1 MGPCSAIADLSE
13 VDSVKVSGH
22 FIQVLASMPRA
33 IAAGNRLVLVAPKP
47 VLYGLSR
54 MFHLLRNETEE
65 YAVVRTLEEAYAL
78 LALVKP
84 DFRAVDAMLQPAS
97 AA

>member
-1 MGPCSAIADLSE
+1 
-13 VDSVKVSGH
+13 
-22 FIQVLASMPRA
+22 MPRA
-33 IAAGNRLVLVAPKP
+33 ITAGNRLALVAPKP
-47 VLYGLSR
+47 VIYGLSR

-78 LALVKP
+78 LTLMKP
-84 DFRAVDAMLQPAS
+84 DFRIVDARPQSAS